1 MIDPE
6 VARNNKIKED
16 SMKRFKNILYI
27 IEDGRDEDTVME
39 KVVNLAR
46 LNDARVLVSRIAEE
60 SYFDTFSS
68 LFPERMRELDSILK
82 EQYQTAVD
90 RMVNDARWGDV
101 EVTGSLLPGHGF
113 ISVVQQVLRAK
124 HDLVIKGGKLDEG
137 VDQLAMRL
145 IRKCPCPVWVIRKT
159 HTGDFRRIL
168 AAVDVG
174 TRNEETSA
182 LNKKIVQLASSLAQ
196 REKGEA
202 HYMHSWRLEFEMMMN
217 GPRMNLKP
225 EELFEFKKTLRIER
239 ETALQRLLDQSD
251 IHPLTGSV
259 HLVEG
264 DTRMVIQTLL
274 ERLQIDV
281 LVMGTIGRS
290 GIPGLLIGNMAEKI
304 LGKINCTV
312 LTVKPDD
319 FVSPVML

>member
-1 MIDPE
+1 
-6 VARNNKIKED
+6 
-16 SMKRFKNILYI
+16 MKRFKNILYI
-27 IEDGRDEDTVME
+27 IEDGDDEDAVME
-39 KVVNLAR
+39 KVINLAG
-46 LNDARVLVSRIAEE
+46 LNEAGVLVSRIPEE
-60 SYFDTFSS
+60 SHFNLFSHI
-68 LFPERMRELDSILK
+68 FPERMRELDSILR
-82 EQYQTAVD
+82 EQYQAAID
-90 RMVNDARWGDV
+90 KIVNDARWGDI
-101 EVTGSLLPGHGF
+101 EVKGALIPGHGF

-137 VDQLAMRL
+137 VEQLAMRL

-168 AAVDVG
+168 AAVDIG
-174 TRNEETSA
+174 TGNEETDA

-202 HYMHSWRLEFEMMMN
+202 HYMHSWRLEFEMMMH
-217 GPRMNLKP
+217 GPRMNVKP
-225 EELFEFKKTLRIER
+225 EELFEFKKTLRVQR
-239 ETALQRLLDQSD
+239 EAGLQRLLEQSN
-251 IHPLTGSV
+251 IQPLADSV

-264 DTRMVIQTLL
+264 DTRMVIQDLL

-304 LGKINCTV
+304 LSKINCTV

-319 FVSPVML
+319 FVSPVTL